1 MNKYGTLIVDEVVD
15 VWDGDSF
22 RCNILS
28 LPRIIGDNIG
38 IRVLGVDTPEIRGK
52 SDYEKKLARDA
63 RDFTEMLLDNAFEI
77 MLTSVQRDKYFR
89 LLANV
94 LMDGCDL
101 ADALINANLG
111 RKYDGGTRLPWNEV
125 NS

>member
-1 MNKYGTLIVDEVVD
+1 MNRYGNLLVDEVVD

-22 RCNILS
+22 RCNIFS

-52 SDYEKKLARDA
+52 SDYEKKLALDA
-63 RDFTEMLLDNAFEI
+63 RDFTEMLLENAFEI

-89 LLANV
+89 LLARV
-94 LMDGCDL
+94 LLDGCCL

>member
-52 SDYEKKLARDA
+52 SDYEKKLALDA
-63 RDFTEMLLDNAFEI
+63 RDFTEMLLENAFEI

-111 RKYDGGTRLPWNEV
+111 RPYSGGKRLPWNEV